1 MKGEEGRRPK
11 PLGSH
16 QSPRP
21 WYPADSTARQAC
33 DNAWGLEPG
42 WQLSTAGQAFQHLG
56 RAFLV
61 SQPPSQSSHPFVSN
75 WFLALT
81 VLICD
86 FIFPE
91 WGELLRAGLLANW
104 SGPIFLLPGPFAPLQ
119 EGSRWVCLPS
129 LHLALHPRLR
139 GACRTGA
146 GHAGQPASSKAFIA
160 VIWES
165 RLPTLFP
172 CQSVRET
179 KHLER
184 LKTFKRRKSKHI
196 A

>member
-1 MKGEEGRRPK
+1 MRRAGDRSLSSLISP
-11 PLGSH
+11 PGPGTQQTAQLARLVTMLGAWSRGG
-16 QSPRP
+16 SCP
-21 WYPADSTARQAC
+21 RQARLS
-33 DNAWGLEPG
+33 NISAEPF
-42 WQLSTAGQAFQHLG
+42 LSHSPLPKAHTPLSPTG
-56 RAFLV
+56 
-61 SQPPSQSSHPFVSN
+61 SWP
-75 WFLALT
+75 LT

-172 CQSVRET
+172 CLSVRET

-184 LKTFKRRKSKHI
+184 LKTFKRRKSKHV